1 MAVASVRMD
10 LSVAC
15 TGFTDTAQGHTVYNI
30 SCRAS
35 VEGATTKKTFT
46 IDRRFSE
53 FEELHKAL
61 QPLLPSIP
69 AAFPVGKTVMTME
82 STKRERVYKFQDY
95 LRGTVLVAG
104 PSPPK
109 LLLQFL
115 AVDVSK
121 LQVATASSNTSASS
135 PIGNV
140 TADEDRGTP
149 FGVASAPVSSD
160 ANEALRDGIKRD
172 NTVECVRLLDG
183 KADPNFRDRR
193 GDCPLHLA
201 CMFNRTQVVKALLE
215 HGADM
220 TLKNAAGEL
229 STKIAPVTLRM
240 KMEKFSTQGKF

>member
-1 MAVASVRMD
+1 MSVSLD

-15 TGFTDTAQGHTVYNI
+15 TGFTDTAQGHTVYNV

-35 VEGATTKKTFT
+35 LEGATMKKTFSV
-46 IDRRFSE
+46 DKRFSE

-69 AAFPVGKTVMTME
+69 SAFPVAKTMMTTE
-82 STKRERVYKFQDY
+82 ATKRERVDKFQDY
-95 LRGTVLVAG
+95 LRGAVSAAG
-104 PSPPK
+104 PSPPG
-109 LLLQFL
+109 LLLKFL
-115 AVDVSK
+115 AVDVK
-121 LQVATASSNTSASS
+121 TLQQAAVSSDASAPS

-149 FGVASAPVSSD
+149 FGVASAPASSD

-172 NTVECVRLLDG
+172 NTAECVRLLDG

-229 STKIAPVTLRM
+229 PTKIAPVTLRM